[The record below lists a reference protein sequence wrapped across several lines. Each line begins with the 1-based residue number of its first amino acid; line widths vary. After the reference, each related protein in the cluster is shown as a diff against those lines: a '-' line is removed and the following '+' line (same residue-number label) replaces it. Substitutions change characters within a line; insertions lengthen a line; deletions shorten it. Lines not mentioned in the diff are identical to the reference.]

1 MSIATNKINHNYSK
15 SWWNLAYYGRFSIY
29 VELSCDLAQPQP
41 CSSSRLEMATIW
53 RPLVQSGF
61 GKKMA
66 LRFPFYLS
74 PNIFSHNYSKSRWN
88 LAYYGTF
95 SIYIE
100 LSCNLVQP
108 GPCSS
113 SRLEMAAKRR
123 LLVQSGFGKK
133 IAQKVWNNITP
144 DYLQSLYKS
153 MPRRI
158 QAVVDTKGGH
168 TKY

>member
-1 MSIATNKINHNYSK
+1 M
-15 SWWNLAYYGRFSIY
+15 
-29 VELSCDLAQPQP
+29 QPRS

-53 RPLVQSGF
+53 RPLVQSAF

-66 LRFPFYLS
+66 LRFPFYLL
-74 PNIFSHNYSKSRWN
+74 PNIFSHNYSKSQWN
-88 LAYYGTF
+88 LTYYGTF

-100 LSCNLVQP
+100 LSCDLVQP

-123 LLVQSGFGKK
+123 LLVQSGFGKN

-144 DYLQSLYKS
+144 EYLRSLNQS
-153 MPRRI
+153 MPQRM
-158 QAVVDTKGGH
+158 QAVVDAQGGH
-168 TKY
+168 TKYMESLWYIICTIRNNRL

>member
-1 MSIATNKINHNYSK
+1 M
-15 SWWNLAYYGRFSIY
+15 
-29 VELSCDLAQPQP
+29 QPRS

-53 RPLVQSGF
+53 RPLVQSAF

-66 LRFPFYLS
+66 LRFPFYLL
-74 PNIFSHNYSKSRWN
+74 PNIFSHNYSKSQWN
-88 LAYYGTF
+88 LTYYGTF

-100 LSCNLVQP
+100 LSCDLVQP

-153 MPRRI
+153 MPQRI
-158 QAVVDTKGGH
+158 HAVVNAEGGH
-168 TKY
+168 TKYYESLWCIICTFTYHKWIYSNFGDILIS